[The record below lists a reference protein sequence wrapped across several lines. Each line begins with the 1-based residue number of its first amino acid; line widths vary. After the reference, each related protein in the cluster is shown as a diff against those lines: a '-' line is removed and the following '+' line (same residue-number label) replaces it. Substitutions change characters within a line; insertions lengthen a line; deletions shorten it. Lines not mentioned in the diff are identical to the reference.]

1 MNSSEYGE
9 VSDDAMLE
17 KGMAECVFDLGSCNT
32 VNGFRIF
39 LSIHFIKA
47 VIPNNLQCVFIKTC
61 KTRTRRLIRRGI
73 LGSMKQNTCP

>member
-39 LSIHFIKA
+39 LSIHFY
-47 VIPNNLQCVFIKTC
+47 
-61 KTRTRRLIRRGI
+61 
-73 LGSMKQNTCP
+73 